1 MEQSNASSKRVPSK
15 LSTLPRSQYEDLIR
29 PAKRALEQ
37 LELDLKWYLEDIGNR
52 TVHHIKTRVKEYS
65 SLLRKLQN
73 GKYASVDEITDI
85 AGMRIVVHGKTDV
98 EAMVAL
104 FKGQEIRKDVEILE
118 DVCRKDESG
127 YAGRQLVVRIRPSYK
142 RSAFAVKIEVQ
153 IRTLAEDLFDTLSRA
168 MWYKPIITTPRK
180 SDDLTHTLVQKLREV
195 DEIVDRL
202 REEWEDTYA
211 QTSVDSDITPHSFR
225 RIVAELF
232 HEEIA
237 VDDAVENVRF
247 LRDRGVKL
255 NKHLRSIFTSAEVRS
270 KVNRLASLQRKVFG
284 TNIFGKANSHEL
296 FIRIVCY
303 PKIVEM
309 MESLKPGEGRE
320 SK

>member
-1 MEQSNASSKRVPSK
+1 MEESNASSKRVPSE
-15 LSTLPRSQYEDLIR
+15 LPILPRSQYEDLTL

-37 LELDLKWYLEDIGNR
+37 LELDLKWHLEDIGNR

-73 GKYASVDEITDI
+73 EKYASVDEITNV

-98 EAMVAL
+98 GAMVAL
-104 FKGQEIRKDVEILE
+104 FKGQEMRKDVEVLE
-118 DVCRKDESG
+118 NVCRKDESG
-127 YAGRQLVVRIRPSYK
+127 YAARQLVVGFRPSYK

-153 IRTLAEDLFDTLSRA
+153 IRTLAEDSFDTLSRA
-168 MWYKPIITTPRK
+168 MWYKSIITTRRK
-180 SDDLTHTLVQKLREV
+180 SDDLTRTLVQKLREV

-225 RIVAELF
+225 RIAAEPF

-237 VDDAVENVRF
+237 VDDAVENV
-247 LRDRGVKL
+247 
-255 NKHLRSIFTSAEVRS
+255 
-270 KVNRLASLQRKVFG
+270 
-284 TNIFGKANSHEL
+284 
-296 FIRIVCY
+296 
-303 PKIVEM
+303 
-309 MESLKPGEGRE
+309 
-320 SK
+320 